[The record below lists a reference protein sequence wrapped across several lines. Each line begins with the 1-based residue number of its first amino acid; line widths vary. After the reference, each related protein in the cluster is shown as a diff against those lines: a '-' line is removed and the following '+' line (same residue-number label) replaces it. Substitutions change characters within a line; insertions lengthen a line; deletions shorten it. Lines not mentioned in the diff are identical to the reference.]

1 MVFPRQV
8 VVKSMRYDSWTTRPG
23 SRAAMAPIMGDR
35 VSSAWVNGEDSDL
48 PRPSILGF
56 EFYDFSSCGKHP
68 SNPYCLGVL
77 MPMKG

>member
-1 MVFPRQV
+1 
-8 VVKSMRYDSWTTRPG
+8 
-23 SRAAMAPIMGDR
+23 MGDR